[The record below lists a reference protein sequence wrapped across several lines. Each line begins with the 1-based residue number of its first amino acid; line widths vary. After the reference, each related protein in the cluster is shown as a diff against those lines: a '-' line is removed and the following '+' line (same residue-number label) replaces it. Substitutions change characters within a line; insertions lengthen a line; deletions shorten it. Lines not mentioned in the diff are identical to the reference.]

1 MRYVTLYVVYYNYWD
16 VYFCLK
22 LFIMKST
29 ILVFDNVSEIKS
41 LFSKIDTLG
50 IDKSLMKRKKQS
62 TMKLIN
68 ENR

>member
-1 MRYVTLYVVYYNYWD
+1 
-16 VYFCLK
+16 
-22 LFIMKST
+22 MKST

-62 TMKLIN
+62 TLKLIN